1 MVTWVHDYRYTDK
14 LLAPSLAVQATLAA
28 FNTPSLHKYI
38 QQEDL
43 MAVEDCDDEGE
54 YALLFLNTLDISEWS
69 FIQMIGS
76 TDVDKGLA
84 QLKEAH
90 N

>member
-1 MVTWVHDYRYTDK
+1 
-14 LLAPSLAVQATLAA
+14 
-28 FNTPSLHKYI
+28 
-38 QQEDL
+38 